1 MNASRRRERP
11 LIDSLGRERH
21 NLISSNAVAKAVN
34 WNRFRACRSDDW
46 RQGRGSAF
54 NQAVPLDGLQ
64 IHLSG
69 LNSR

>member
-34 WNRFRACRSDDW
+34 WNRSAPAGVMTGVKGAVRHLI
-46 RQGRGSAF
+46 RQC
-54 NQAVPLDGLQ
+54 
-64 IHLSG
+64 H
-69 LNSR
+69 